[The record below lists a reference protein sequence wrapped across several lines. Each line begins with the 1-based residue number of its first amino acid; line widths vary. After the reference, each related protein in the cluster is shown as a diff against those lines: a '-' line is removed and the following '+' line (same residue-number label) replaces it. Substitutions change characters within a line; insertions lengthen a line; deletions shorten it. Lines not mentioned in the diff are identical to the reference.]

1 MTRGN
6 RFSVRVDDRDF
17 QVELI
22 SRVGT
27 VLRFV
32 LDGVEHQ
39 VDVASSDVNSARASS
54 SLQVSSGAAKIR
66 ESSATDLR
74 APIPGI
80 ISDIKVS
87 VGDQVKVG
95 DTVLVIEAMKMENPI
110 KSPRSGSIK
119 EILVSKGSEVQSG
132 AVLVNFD

>member
-6 RFSVRVDDRDF
+6 RFLVKVGDRDF

-39 VDVASSDVNSARASS
+39 VDVAFSDISSARASS
-54 SLQVSSGAAKIR
+54 SIPVKSGGAKIR
-66 ESSATDLR
+66 ESSATDIR

-80 ISDIKVS
+80 ISEIKVK
-87 VGDQVKVG
+87 VGDLIKVG
-95 DTVLVIEAMKMENPI
+95 DTVVVIEAMKMENPI
-110 KSPRSGSIK
+110 KSPRGGSIK

-132 AVLVNFD
+132 SVLVNFD